1 MHSLKIVIYHELLGE
16 RNVGFVRLEGP
27 PQDCAIE
34 QQVCC
39 LLNQI
44 RVEQVDLEEL
54 VLLLMESVKWTE
66 IIFSLK

>member
-1 MHSLKIVIYHELLGE
+1 MRLKGS
-16 RNVGFVRLEGP
+16 

-39 LLNQI
+39 LLYQV

-54 VLLLMESVKWTE
+54 MLLLMESVKWTE
-66 IIFSLK
+66 INLFGETVDVKLKAKL